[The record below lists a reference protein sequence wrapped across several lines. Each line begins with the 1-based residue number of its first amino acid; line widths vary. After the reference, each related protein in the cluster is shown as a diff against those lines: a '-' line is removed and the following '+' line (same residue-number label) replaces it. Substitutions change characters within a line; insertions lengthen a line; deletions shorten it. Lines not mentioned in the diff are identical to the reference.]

1 MSAPPLLT
9 LDGIALTFGGQPLLT
24 DAGLRVYPRD
34 RICLVGRNGSG
45 KSTLLK
51 IAAGRVEPDSG
62 ERFVKPGT
70 SWRYLE
76 QDPDMSGF
84 ATLEDFVRDGLQGAD
99 SDARIPYLMD
109 ALGVKGET
117 DPVVASGGERRRAA
131 IARALAPEPDIL
143 LLDEPTNHLD
153 LPTIEWLEAEV
164 ARSNA
169 ALVLISHDRAFLSA
183 TTKRT
188 VWLDRGVSRELDQG
202 FAAFEDWRDETL
214 EQEALDR
221 HKLARQIVRE
231 EHWVTHGV
239 SGRRKRNMRRLGE
252 LGELKAKLR
261 DERRPQGTAKLEAT
275 EAEASGKRVVE
286 LRGVGKSYGDR
297 VIVRDLDLKLRR
309 GERLAIVGP
318 NGSGKT
324 TLIKLLTGEI
334 EPDSGTLVE
343 GANVE
348 PLVVDQARDE
358 LDPDTRLD
366 DALTGGGTEG
376 VMVNG
381 QSRHVV
387 AYMKD
392 FLFLPEQRSTPIGRL
407 SGGERARVQLARGL
421 RAPSNLLVL
430 DEPTNDLDLETLDL
444 LQELVADYSGT
455 VMLVSHDR
463 DFIDRTATRTLAYEG
478 DGRWQPYAGGYSD
491 LVAQRGQGVSR
502 ALKADSKPQTA
513 KPKPKSGASEKLSFK
528 HKHRL
533 EVLPKEIEDL
543 EAKITKLEAKLA
555 EDGYFARDG
564 DGFAQDAK
572 ALEAA
577 RAELDAAELEWLEL
591 EEMRERVEG

>member
-9 LDGIALTFGGQPLLT
+9 LDGIALTFGGEPLLT
-24 DAGLRVYPRD
+24 DAGLKVYPHD

-51 IAAGRVEPDSG
+51 IAAGRVEPDAG

-109 ALGVKGET
+109 ALGVKGEI
-117 DPVVASGGERRRAA
+117 DPAVASGGERRRAA

-164 ARSNA
+164 ARANA

-214 EQEALDR
+214 EQEAQDR

-252 LGELKAKLR
+252 LGELKAKLK
-261 DERRPQGTAKLEAT
+261 DERRPKGTAKLEAT

-286 LRGVGKSYGDR
+286 LRGVGKSYGNR

-444 LQELVADYSGT
+444 LQEMVADYAGT
-455 VMLVSHDR
+455 VILVSHDR

-478 DGRWQPYAGGYSD
+478 DGRWQLYAGGYSD
-491 LVAQRGQGVSR
+491 LVAQRGRGVSR
-502 ALKADSKPQTA
+502 AAKADSKAQTPKA
-513 KPKPKSGASEKLSFK
+513 KPRSGSSEKLSFK

-533 EVLPKEIEDL
+533 DVLPGEMEDL
-543 EAKITKLEAKLA
+543 ETKIAALEAKLA
-555 EDGYFARDG
+555 EDGYFTRDG
-564 DGFAQDAK
+564 EGFARDAK
-572 ALEAA
+572 ALEVA
-577 RAELDAAELEWLEL
+577 RAGLDAAELEWLEL
-591 EEMRERVEG
+591 EEMRESVEG